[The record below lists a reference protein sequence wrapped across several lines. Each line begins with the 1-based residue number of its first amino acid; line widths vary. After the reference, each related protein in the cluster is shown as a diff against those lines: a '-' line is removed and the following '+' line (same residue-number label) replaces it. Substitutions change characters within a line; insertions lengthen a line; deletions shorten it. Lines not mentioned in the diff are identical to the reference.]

1 MKNLHNA
8 LKVRYGD
15 DFTLALVRLL
25 DMAYRRE
32 TITFD
37 EIKKK
42 IESKNVEDVILFAWN
57 HKFLIPMAF
66 LRSGEWDDRILIMEP
81 CEVYEMPN
89 ISRYLLKIAADT
101 GTWDIG
107 GAVAYLYKDMGE
119 PFWEKMPD
127 LVEGITTNS
136 VNFIIS
142 AASINAACI
151 KAGIN
156 NKTGAMIAI
165 LKGGGVISPKL
176 AAIGPVVKSG
186 VPIYEVNPCVYY
198 I

>member
-1 MKNLHNA
+1 MENLHNV
-8 LKVRYGD
+8 LKARYGD

-37 EIKKK
+37 EVKK
-42 IESKNVEDVILFAWN
+42 IESKNVEDVILFTWN
-57 HKFLIPMAF
+57 QKLLIPLSF
-66 LRSGEWDDRILIMEP
+66 LRCGEWDDRILIMEP
-81 CEVYEMPN
+81 GEVYEMPN
-89 ISRYLLKIAADT
+89 ISRYLLKMAVDT
-101 GTWDIG
+101 GSWDIG
-107 GAVAYLYKDMGE
+107 SAVASLYKDMGE
-119 PFWEKMPD
+119 PFWENMPN

-151 KAGIN
+151 KAEIK

-176 AAIGPVVKSG
+176 TAIGPVVKSG